1 MSGRRGDPQAGR
13 RRETSILAQARV
25 RFVVRGFISSW
36 RSPRSSRTAGALPRV
51 CLSWRI
57 AFKKAAHPEISM
69 NPIVSPRHPLK
80 AIAVVLA
87 MFVVVHGARAHI
99 GPHEH
104 GFSHVHIVHASPS
117 DPDCP
122 DIDIDEDDDPDDAT
136 FIDVIDGDTAWT

>member
-1 MSGRRGDPQAGR
+1 VR
-13 RRETSILAQARV
+13 
-25 RFVVRGFISSW
+25 RFVVRAFISSR
-36 RSPRSSRTAGALPRV
+36 RSPRSSRSAGASPRV

-57 AFKKAAHPEISM
+57 AFKKAVHPEISM
-69 NPIVSPRHPLK
+69 NPTVNPRHPLK

-87 MFVVVHGARAHI
+87 MFVVVHCTHVHVGSHD
-99 GPHEH
+99 H

-122 DIDIDEDDDPDDAT
+122 DIDIDEDDDGPDDAT